1 MKINLKG
8 KNVLVTGSSMG
19 IGKSLSE
26 CFAKKGAN
34 VIITDHPSRKEEAG
48 LWAMNLADRYRIRT
62 WSFLEDLTMEKGPEK
77 LHDQVTGAVP
87 DVHVLVNNAGIAWY
101 GRYEEIPIEKMEA
114 MVKLNCLAYAKMC
127 RLFLPTIIRL
137 GEGGILNISSIA
149 ALTPVPTETLY
160 SATKYFVQGLTE
172 AIRSE
177 LRIHKGIVVST
188 LNPPFTKTH
197 LLEDGGYPSDLF
209 PLTRMKVWE
218 PDIVA
223 ALGVEAFVKGRI
235 LYVPGIDNQV
245 LYFLMLRLVPRRF
258 INWLTWF
265 LCRRESEIRGTHG

>member
-1 MKINLKG
+1 MKINLKD
-8 KNVLVTGSSMG
+8 KKVLVTGASMG
-19 IGKSLSE
+19 IGKALSE
-26 CFAKKGAN
+26 CFVRRGAN
-34 VIITDHPSRKEEAG
+34 VIIADHPSRKEEAER
-48 LWAMNLADRYRIRT
+48 WAKDLADRYGIRT
-62 WSFLEDLTMEKGPEK
+62 WFFLEDLAAENGPER
-77 LHDQVTGAVP
+77 LHGQVTAAVP

-101 GRYEEIPIEKMEA
+101 GRYEEMPVGKLET
-114 MVKLNCLAYAKMC
+114 MVKLNCLGYAKMC

-137 GEGGILNISSIA
+137 GEGGILNISSVA

-172 AIRSE
+172 AVRSE

-197 LLEDGGYPSDLF
+197 LLENGGYPSDLV

-218 PDIVA
+218 PDVVA
-223 ALGVEAFVKGRI
+223 SLGVEAFVKGKI
-235 LYVPGIDNQV
+235 LCVPGIDNQI
-245 LYFLMLRLVPRRF
+245 LYFLILRLMPRRF

-265 LCRRESEIRGTHG
+265 LCRRESEIKGGM